1 MARSTGPGS
10 NLGSMADQDQTRD
23 DYPVRIADFLEA
35 VATKIRS
42 MTVDKVARAITFVTL
57 GLVALTLVATAFL
70 FFLVGLFRITGELT
84 RKACDCTQYM
94 AITYAVIGGVFLALG
109 ALLWSKRVPRKDD
122 Q

>member
-1 MARSTGPGS
+1 
-10 NLGSMADQDQTRD
+10 MADQDQTRD

-42 MTVDKVARAITFVTL
+42 MTVDKVARVITFVTL
-57 GLVALTLVATAFL
+57 GLVALTLVATAVL

-94 AITYAVIGGVFLALG
+94 EIAYAVIGGVFLALG
-109 ALLWSKRVPRKDD
+109 ALLWSKRVKRKDD

>member
-1 MARSTGPGS
+1 
-10 NLGSMADQDQTRD
+10 MADQEQPRD

-42 MTVDKVARAITFVTL
+42 MTVDKVARVITYVTL

-94 AITYAVIGGVFLALG
+94 EITYAVIGGVFLALG
-109 ALLWSKRVPRKDD
+109 ALLWSKRVREGSPAKRIRRKDD